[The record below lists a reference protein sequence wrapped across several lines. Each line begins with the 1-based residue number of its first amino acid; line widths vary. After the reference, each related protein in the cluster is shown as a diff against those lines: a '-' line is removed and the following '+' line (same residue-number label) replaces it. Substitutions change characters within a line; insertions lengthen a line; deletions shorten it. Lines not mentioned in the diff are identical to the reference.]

1 MWFPRVRNR
10 LTAIVG
16 AVPPGPFRRGLTA
29 QRSFRL
35 VAFAR
40 PLLPGSPRSLE
51 PCLSCDAR
59 AESVCNAIGDE
70 DIARLAELAVVTE
83 VAPGRTFIE
92 EGDPADSFFNLTAGS
107 AKLFKLMAD
116 GRRQITGFVARG
128 HFLGLA
134 VSSTYAFS
142 AEAIEPVR
150 LCRFSR
156 PRMFRLL
163 GDFPALERRLLDRAA
178 TELVAAQEQMLLL
191 GRKTA
196 RERVASF
203 LLAQS
208 AAGSCGRARL
218 NLHLPMGRSDIADY
232 LGLTIET
239 ISRTLSRLR
248 GEGLI
253 EIPSATTVVIRDL
266 VRLTTLATG

>member
-1 MWFPRVRNR
+1 MVVFSR
-10 LTAIVG
+10 
-16 AVPPGPFRRGLTA
+16 PPA
-29 QRSFRL
+29 
-35 VAFAR
+35 
-40 PLLPGSPRSLE
+40 PGSPRSLE

-59 AESVCNAIGDE
+59 ADSVCNAIGDE
-70 DIARLAELAVVTE
+70 HLARLAELAVGCE
-83 VAPGRTFIE
+83 VHPGQTFIE

-116 GRRQITGFVARG
+116 GRRQITGFAARG

-134 VSSTYAFS
+134 VSTTYAFS
-142 AEAIEPVR
+142 AEAIAPVR

-156 PRMFRLL
+156 SRVFRLL
-163 GDFPALERRLLDRAA
+163 GDFPALERRLLERAA

-203 LLAQS
+203 LHAQS
-208 AAGSCGRARL
+208 AAQPCGRARL
-218 NLHLPMGRSDIADY
+218 NLDLPMSRGDIADY

-239 ISRTLSRLR
+239 VSRTLSRLR

-253 EIPSATTVVIRDL
+253 EIPTVTAVLIRDPA
-266 VRLTTLATG
+266 RLAALAAG

>member
-1 MWFPRVRNR
+1 MDDC
-10 LTAIVG
+10 LAGTA
-16 AVPPGPFRRGLTA
+16 PTFPGPSRHGLPV

-35 VAFAR
+35 VVFAR
-40 PLLPGSPRSLE
+40 PSLPGSPRSLE

-70 DIARLAELAVVTE
+70 DIARLAELVVAGE
-83 VAPGRTFIE
+83 VQPGQTFIE

-116 GRRQITGFVARG
+116 GRRQITGFAARG

-134 VSSTYAFS
+134 VSATYAFS

-156 PRMFRLL
+156 ARLFRLL
-163 GDFPALERRLLDRAA
+163 GDFPALERRLLERAA

-203 LLAQS
+203 LQAQS
-208 AAGSCGRARL
+208 MGAPCGRARL
-218 NLHLPMGRSDIADY
+218 SLHLPMSRGDVADY

-239 ISRTLSRLR
+239 VSRTLSRLR
-248 GEGLI
+248 SEGLI
-253 EIPSATTVVIRDL
+253 EIPSATAVLIRDPG
-266 VRLTTLATG
+266 RLAALAAG

>member
-1 MWFPRVRNR
+1 M
-10 LTAIVG
+10 
-16 AVPPGPFRRGLTA
+16 
-29 QRSFRL
+29 

-40 PLLPGSPRSLE
+40 PPLPGSPRSLE

-134 VSSTYAFS
+134 VSATYAFS

-156 PRMFRLL
+156 SRLFRLL

-208 AAGSCGRARL
+208 AAVPCGRTRL
-218 NLHLPMGRSDIADY
+218 NLHLPMGRGDIADY

-248 GEGLI
+248 SEGLI
-253 EIPSATTVVIRDL
+253 EIPSATTVVIRDPA
-266 VRLTTLATG
+266 RLAILATG

>member
-1 MWFPRVRNR
+1 M
-10 LTAIVG
+10 
-16 AVPPGPFRRGLTA
+16 AVFSCPPIRG
-29 QRSFRL
+29 S
-35 VAFAR
+35 
-40 PLLPGSPRSLE
+40 LLSLE

-59 AESVCNAIGDE
+59 GESVCNAIDDAHLG
-70 DIARLAELAVVTE
+70 RLAELAVVSE
-83 VAPGRTFIE
+83 VQPGQTFIE

-116 GRRQITGFVARG
+116 GRRQITGFVGRG

-134 VSSTYAFS
+134 VSATYAFS

-156 PRMFRLL
+156 SRLFRLL
-163 GDFPALERRLLDRAA
+163 GEFPALERRLLERAA

-203 LLAQS
+203 LESLRRAGDEAVLCGHAGLTLA
-208 AAGSCGRARL
+208 
-218 NLHLPMGRSDIADY
+218 LPMGRGDVADY

-239 ISRTLSRLR
+239 VSRTLSRLR
-248 GEGLI
+248 SEGLI
-253 EIPSATTVVIRDL
+253 EIPSATTILIRDPA
-266 VRLTTLATG
+266 RLAALACG

>member
-1 MWFPRVRNR
+1 MIAPLR
-10 LTAIVG
+10 
-16 AVPPGPFRRGLTA
+16 PPQRG
-29 QRSFRL
+29 
-35 VAFAR
+35 
-40 PLLPGSPRSLE
+40 LLPGSPRRLE

-59 AESVCNAIGDE
+59 GESVCNAIGDE
-70 DIARLAELAVVTE
+70 DIARLAELAVVNDIQ
-83 VAPGRTFIE
+83 PGQTFIE

-107 AKLFKLMAD
+107 AKLFKLMSD
-116 GRRQITGFVARG
+116 GRRQITGFAARG

-134 VSSTYAFS
+134 VSATYAFS

-156 PRMFRLL
+156 VRLFRLL

-203 LLAQS
+203 LLGQS
-208 AAGSCGRARL
+208 ASAPCGRARIS
-218 NLHLPMGRSDIADY
+218 LHLPMSRGDIADY

-248 GEGLI
+248 SEGLI
-253 EIPSATTVVIRDL
+253 EIPSATEVLIHDPTR
-266 VRLTTLATG
+266 LATVAAG

>member
-1 MWFPRVRNR
+1 M
-10 LTAIVG
+10 
-16 AVPPGPFRRGLTA
+16 AVFSHPP
-29 QRSFRL
+29 
-35 VAFAR
+35 V
-40 PLLPGSPRSLE
+40 PGSPRSLE

-59 AESVCNAIGDE
+59 VDSVCNAIGDE
-70 DIARLAELAVVTE
+70 HLARLAELAVVTE
-83 VAPGRTFIE
+83 VHPGQTFIE
-92 EGDPADSFFNLTAGS
+92 EGDPADNFFNLTAGS

-156 PRMFRLL
+156 SRMFRLL
-163 GDFPALERRLLDRAA
+163 GDFPALERRLLERAA

-203 LLAQS
+203 LHVQS
-208 AAGSCGRARL
+208 AAAPCGRARL
-218 NLHLPMGRSDIADY
+218 SLDLPMSRGDIADY

-239 ISRTLSRLR
+239 VSRTLSRLR

-253 EIPSATTVVIRDL
+253 EIPSATTVLIRNPA
-266 VRLTTLATG
+266 RLAALALG